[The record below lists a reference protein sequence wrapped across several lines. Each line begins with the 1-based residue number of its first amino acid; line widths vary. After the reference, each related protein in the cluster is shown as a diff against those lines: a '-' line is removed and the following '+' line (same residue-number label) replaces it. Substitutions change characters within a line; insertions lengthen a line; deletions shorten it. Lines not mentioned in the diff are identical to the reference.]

1 MLIFNVGHHDQ
12 LEVAGRVV
20 YLLNWKTVPF
30 TVKDLLVLGTTQV
43 AMVMVWRHVLARVR
57 KPRDED
63 ARPIDMVRSKLLLLI
78 DNGITVVVPMKFIR
92 LVVFIVR

>member
-1 MLIFNVGHHDQ
+1 MSSIFLIQNVGHHDQ

-20 YLLNWKTVPF
+20 YPVGEEDSTTVPF

-43 AMVMVWRHVLARVR
+43 TMVMVWRHVLARVR

-63 ARPIDMVRSKLLLLI
+63 ARPVAMVVSYCYSLI
-78 DNGITVVVPMKFIR
+78 ME
-92 LVVFIVR
+92 

>member
-20 YLLNWKTVPF
+20 YLLKRKTVPF

-43 AMVMVWRHVLARVR
+43 AMLMVWRHVLARVR

-63 ARPIDMVRSKLLLLI
+63 ARPVAMVVSYCYSLI
-78 DNGITVVVPMKFIR
+78 ME
-92 LVVFIVR
+92 